1 MLLIICCLIWLTPNS
16 GIVQYWLGGFNKLGV
31 WKIQQKKLSGGV
43 GINGGSFCLFWFK
56 WWKFTKNSHDCE
68 RTINRSV
75 HRKNKCF
82 KKIIITNLTL
92 VKSSYKSDKC
102 LYKPWRRVTL
112 LKRDPNTGPFLWIFR
127 IFFYKNTF
135 FYRAPPD
142 DCFWLIRM
150 LNERAMLW

>member
-1 MLLIICCLIWLTPNS
+1 MGVLIS
-16 GIVQYWLGGFNKLGV
+16 AGFG
-31 WKIQQKKLSGGV
+31 KISKKKLSGGV

-75 HRKNKCF
+75 HRKNKCS

-92 VKSSYKSDKC
+92 VKSLCKSDKC

-112 LKRDPNTGPFLWIFR
+112 LKKDSNTGLFLCIFR

-135 FYRAPPD
+135 LYRAPPD